1 MKLTVTQLL
10 QRSGLFPR
18 RQLRRGTNAHT
29 EDGTEIRANASIEL
43 GSTPMRLRIAG
54 AWYTCS
60 APPSPV
66 MVLNK
71 PTGVVCSTRA
81 DGGHT
86 PVLQL
91 VPEDVAGLPWLTIGR
106 LDADTTGLIVFTCDG
121 QLVQRMSHPK
131 RAIPRDYLVA
141 TERALAERSRAAMLA
156 GDVILN
162 DGLVPMPTLVEP
174 VSPAPTIPVD
184 GAAQLQWTRVRL
196 TEGKYHEVRRMFA
209 AVGHPVIA
217 LHRERFGPVLLLQQA
232 VADPAAAGVPEQ
244 ADALFRMSVPS
255 GTVARLT
262 DDQVRSLY
270 AELGMPAPDEL
281 LNVVAEA
288 NDDED

>member
-18 RQLRRGTNAHT
+18 RQLRRGMNAHT

-43 GSTPMRLRIAG
+43 GSEPTRLRIAG
-54 AWYTCS
+54 TWYTCS
-60 APPSPV
+60 APPAPV

-91 VPEDVAGLPWLTIGR
+91 VPEELAGLPWLTIGR
-106 LDADTTGLIVFTCDG
+106 LDADTTGLIIFTCDG

-141 TERALAERSRAAMLA
+141 TEQPLAERSRAALLA
-156 GDVILN
+156 GDVVLN
-162 DGLVPMPTLVEP
+162 DGLVPMPTLVES
-174 VSPAPTIPVD
+174 VSPAPPIAIDSTA
-184 GAAQLQWTRVRL
+184 GCSWTRVRL

-217 LHRERFGPVLLLQQA
+217 LHRERFGPFHLLA
-232 VADPAAAGVPEQ
+232 EGAPDSATADESERAN
-244 ADALFRMSVPS
+244 ALFRLSVPMGS
-255 GTVARLT
+255 VMRLS
-262 DDQVRSLY
+262 DEQVLELY
-270 AELGMPAPDEL
+270 AGLGMTAPEEL
-281 LNVVAEA
+281 LSIVADA
-288 NDDED
+288 DD